1 MLTVWSGA
9 GVTLVFTSSHNITE
23 NTALLSVFSLISHT
37 STSPTASS
45 PITDQWSTS
54 TIQHFLKALLPLQ
67 CPPMNDETRDSG
79 EYRPYIANYAPIW
92 NMCRSDWLLLKKMEY
107 FKHSFTSSSSLKSSP
122 ESCRSTVN
130 HHMVGGS

>member
-1 MLTVWSGA
+1 MSR
-9 GVTLVFTSSHNITE
+9 HNITE

-79 EYRPYIANYAPIW
+79 EYLTLQIMHQSGI
-92 NMCRSDWLLLKKMEY
+92 CVGLTGDW
-107 FKHSFTSSSSLKSSP
+107 
-122 ESCRSTVN
+122 
-130 HHMVGGS
+130 